1 MLQYC
6 ENWMLITNLCNDH
19 WFQELKYYLSSLLK
33 NQLLIANIFKGKIQ
47 YDSELQ
53 SIWLV
58 TWILP
63 CQNTTNLESFRISII
78 LQDEIW

>member
-1 MLQYC
+1 MLQYG
-6 ENWMLITNLCNDH
+6 ENWMLITNLCNEH

-33 NQLLIANIFKGKIQ
+33 NQLLKANIFTAKIQ

-53 SIWLV
+53 PIGLV

-63 CQNTTNLESFRISII
+63 CQSTTNLESCRISII